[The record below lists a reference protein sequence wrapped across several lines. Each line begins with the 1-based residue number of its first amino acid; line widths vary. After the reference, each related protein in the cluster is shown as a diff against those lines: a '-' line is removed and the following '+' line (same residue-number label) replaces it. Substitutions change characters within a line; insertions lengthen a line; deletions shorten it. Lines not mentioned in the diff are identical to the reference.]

1 MLFWGNWEKFLW
13 EGIIFLTYLLICG
26 GLLETRFSKKASLLI
41 GGTTVLGIVLLQ
53 AGLLMSGQDT
63 MLVLTMLPLT
73 AYLPSIICLHILSR
87 SGFFQTMAGW
97 TVGVIV
103 CFLMKTAGKLLV
115 QSLGRLTGLPGW
127 GCNLL
132 ITVCLLLLSG
142 GVLFLVFR
150 FLRKPFQT
158 YVLKNHS
165 NWVLMSFPVLM
176 IVLLLSY
183 ASNSTTDETLLIL
196 LLLTA
201 CSIFLVLVRLL
212 ASASAIARL
221 KESEKAVVQQ
231 MEIQRREYEDV
242 CKKMEIGRIYRHDMR
257 HHLLVLEKLA
267 EQSSVESVVQY
278 ISSLNGRLTETEKER
293 YCENPT
299 VNAVLAA
306 CIGQAKEAHCRV
318 TANVQLPSEI
328 PFDEMDFC
336 VVLAN
341 AVENAVNACLKI
353 EKEENRY
360 IRIQAELA
368 DNRKLTVAVY
378 NPCVEP
384 VSFDADGFPLVPER
398 EGHGIGLKSI
408 DAITR
413 KYTGVFACSCTEG
426 EFQFKAV
433 LFAGHKPA
441 AIPAA
446 STPWKKVRNIPKA
459 VTSSTLLSLLV
470 FFLVVNCIPVAA
482 QGLVGVPV
490 LGSLVQFVDL
500 RSRSYSWGDTAFNA
514 VYPILDI
521 DKLAAY
527 EKPSEESLPDGT
539 DSTESH
545 STTTSSSCTS
555 SQGTNSSTTQ
565 STSSSVL
572 TASSENS
579 SEESQTETQTTR
591 PFDPPTA
598 PSTEPSEPDT
608 PALPDSSQPTPPT
621 EPSEPDTPA
630 PPDSSQPT
638 PPTEPSEPN
647 TPTPPSDIIDGIED
661 MNQQIERYIAK
672 MREKFLW
679 YVARK
684 YDGYVAMDTDYQIL
698 RNDDRLFTVCFETTI
713 NVGGSS
719 QYSRYLTLD
728 KQTGNLLDLENLFQ
742 PDSDYIGIISQDILR
757 QMTEQ
762 VENGEAD
769 YFIPGGIWSEDECF
783 KEIQADQNFYINDDD
798 QLVIVFDEYEV
809 APGSMGRPE
818 FIIPTDILQAILLQP
833 SCIG

>member
-1 MLFWGNWEKFLW
+1 MLFGGNWEKFLW

-26 GLLETRFSKKASLLI
+26 GLLQPRFSKKANLLI
-41 GGTTVLGIVLLQ
+41 GGGTVLGIVLLQ

-103 CFLMKTAGKLLV
+103 YFLMKTAGKLLA

-132 ITVCLLLLSG
+132 ITACLLLLSC

-150 FLRKPFQT
+150 FLRRPFQV
-158 YVLKNHS
+158 YVLRNQT
-165 NWVLMSFPVLM
+165 NWILMSFPVLM

-183 ASNSTTDETLLIL
+183 VSSSTTDKTLLIL

-212 ASASAIARL
+212 ASASAISRL
-221 KESEKAVVQQ
+221 EESEKAVTQQ

-242 CKKMEIGRIYRHDMR
+242 CKKMEMGRIYRHDMR

-306 CIGQAKEAHCRV
+306 CIGQAKEVHCRV

-328 PFDEMDFC
+328 PFDEMDVC

-341 AVENAVNACLKI
+341 AVENAVNACLEI

-360 IRIQAELA
+360 IRIQAELV

-441 AIPAA
+441 AFPV
-446 STPWKKVRNIPKA
+446 STPRKKVRNIPKA
-459 VTSSTLLSLLV
+459 AASSTLLSLLV
-470 FFLVVNCIPVAA
+470 FFLAINSMPVMA
-482 QGLVGVPV
+482 QSLADIPV

-500 RSRSYSWGDTAFNA
+500 RSRNYSWGDTSFNA
-514 VYPILDI
+514 VYPVLDT
-521 DKLAAY
+521 DKLASY
-527 EKPSEESLPDGT
+527 EKPSEAPLSDGT
-539 DSTESH
+539 DSTESQ
-545 STTTSSSCTS
+545 SATTSSSCTA
-555 SQGTNSSTTQ
+555 SQGTSSSTTQ
-565 STSSSVL
+565 STSSSVS
-572 TASSENS
+572 TTSSENS

-591 PFDPPTA
+591 PLEPSQPG
-598 PSTEPSEPDT
+598 PSTEQPSR
-608 PALPDSSQPTPPT
+608 PTTAPPT
-621 EPSEPDTPA
+621 R
-630 PPDSSQPT
+630 PT
-638 PPTEPSEPN
+638 
-647 TPTPPSDIIDGIED
+647 DIPDGIED

-684 YDGYVAMDTDYQIL
+684 YDGYVAMDTDYQIF

-742 PDSDYIGIISQDILR
+742 PGSDYIGIISQDILR

-762 VENGEAD
+762 VESGEAD

-783 KEIQADQNFYINDDD
+783 KEIQADQNFYINGND

-818 FIIPTDILQAILLQP
+818 FVIPTDILQAILLQP